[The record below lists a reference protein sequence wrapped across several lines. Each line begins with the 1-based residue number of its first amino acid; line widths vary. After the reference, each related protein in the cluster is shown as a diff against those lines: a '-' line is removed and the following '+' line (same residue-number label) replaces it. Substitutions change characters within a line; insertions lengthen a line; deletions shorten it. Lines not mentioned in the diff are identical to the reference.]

1 MELNEGGRVVVVS
14 RKGGDLSLGAGIET
28 CTVSVG
34 DSRAPRD
41 IRPSIHRTAG
51 QHIEWQWGVG

>member
-1 MELNEGGRVVVVS
+1 VVVVS

-28 CTVSVG
+28 CTLSVG

>member
-14 RKGGDLSLGAGIET
+14 RKGGYLSLGAGIET
-28 CTVSVG
+28 CTVSVV